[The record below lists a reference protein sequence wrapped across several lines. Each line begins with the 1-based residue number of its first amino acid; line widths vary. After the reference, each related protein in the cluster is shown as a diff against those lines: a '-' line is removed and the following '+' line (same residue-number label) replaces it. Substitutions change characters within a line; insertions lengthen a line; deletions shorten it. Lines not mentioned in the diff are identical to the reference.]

1 MNKINPTLHSL
12 TLTHPPKP
20 RRRYTHVNFN
30 PHPKSRSAIDM
41 PLTLIVP
48 SPTQLVIPSELPDK
62 SALEQ
67 AQHDEGDMVVLEPA
81 VVDSLLL

>member
-1 MNKINPTLHSL
+1 
-12 TLTHPPKP
+12 
-20 RRRYTHVNFN
+20 
-30 PHPKSRSAIDM
+30 M